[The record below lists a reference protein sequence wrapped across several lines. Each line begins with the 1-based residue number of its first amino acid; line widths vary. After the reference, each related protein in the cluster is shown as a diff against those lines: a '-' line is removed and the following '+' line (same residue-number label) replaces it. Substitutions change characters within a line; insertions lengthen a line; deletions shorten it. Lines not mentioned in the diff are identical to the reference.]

1 MTDDTRPDL
10 RSLALVHLAL
20 AVLGTIAL
28 SLDAPARGWAVT
40 AAVVVYAA
48 GLALVCRGTAWFALV
63 GFLCLVSTFQV
74 LPDWILAD
82 VLGTLAF
89 PDEGGPRFD
98 DTVPVAMALM
108 WVAPLFLALAA
119 ADLRPGRAALAAFVV
134 FAAAELLAP
143 VVGLWEPTGDTARLF
158 GVAVYVPPAEAVLGW
173 AAAVGHHASAG
184 RAVVVKIGAAA
195 AVSVIY
201 TGALVVSYFVI
212 DVASWR
218 ITF

>member
-10 RSLALVHLAL
+10 RPLALVHLAL

-28 SLDAPARGWAVT
+28 SLDAPARGWAVLVT
-40 AAVVVYAA
+40 VVVYAA
-48 GLALVCRGTAWFALV
+48 GLALVCRGTTWFPLV
-63 GFLCLVSTFQV
+63 GFLCLVSAFQV
-74 LPDWILAD
+74 LPDWVLAD

-89 PDEGGPRFD
+89 PDQGGPRFD
-98 DTVPVAMALM
+98 DAVPVAMALM
-108 WVAPLFLALAA
+108 WVAPLFLALVA

-134 FAAAELLAP
+134 FAVAELLAP

-173 AAAVGHHASAG
+173 AAAVGYRASVG
-184 RAVVVKIGAAA
+184 RGLGSTIGAAA
-195 AVSVIY
+195 AVSVLY
-201 TGALVVSYFVI
+201 TGALVVSYFAI
-212 DVASWR
+212 DVAAWR